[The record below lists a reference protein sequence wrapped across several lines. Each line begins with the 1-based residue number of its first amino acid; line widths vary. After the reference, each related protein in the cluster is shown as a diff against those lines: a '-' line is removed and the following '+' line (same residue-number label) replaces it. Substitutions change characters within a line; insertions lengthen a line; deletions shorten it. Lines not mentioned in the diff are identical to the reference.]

1 MGVGSWELGVDF
13 DGGKS
18 KLQVLQG
25 DVRQNAEAR
34 FSSETVNGTT
44 PKTIFCPGQRSAK
57 RREAGVGN

>member
-1 MGVGSWELGVDF
+1 MGSGKLGVDF

-34 FSSETVNGTT
+34 FSSETVNGKT
-44 PKTIFCPGQRSAK
+44 PKLVFPPGRHSAK
-57 RREAGVGN
+57 CREAGVGN